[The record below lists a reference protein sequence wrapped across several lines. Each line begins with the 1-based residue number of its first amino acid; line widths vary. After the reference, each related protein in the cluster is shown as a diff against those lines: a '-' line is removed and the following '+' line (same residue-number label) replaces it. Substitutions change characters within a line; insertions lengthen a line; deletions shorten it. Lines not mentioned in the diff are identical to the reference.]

1 MLEQLDI
8 SFVMKQ
14 KALNGYSMDIEKNKK
29 LSDAFGTQELKVC
42 WSWLASKSTAH
53 AFPSYYLNHAV
64 LDANSKR
71 KDKYSDFSGIAAIL
85 SGKETYDLPAVTQ
98 REKAEV
104 SYD

>member
-42 WSWLASKSTAH
+42 WSWLASTCPAPPFFFH
-53 AFPSYYLNHAV
+53 LLRF
-64 LDANSKR
+64 
-71 KDKYSDFSGIAAIL
+71 FSC
-85 SGKETYDLPAVTQ
+85 
-98 REKAEV
+98 
-104 SYD
+104 

>member
-42 WSWLASKSTAH
+42 WSWLAST
-53 AFPSYYLNHAV
+53 
-64 LDANSKR
+64 
-71 KDKYSDFSGIAAIL
+71 
-85 SGKETYDLPAVTQ
+85 
-98 REKAEV
+98 
-104 SYD
+104 